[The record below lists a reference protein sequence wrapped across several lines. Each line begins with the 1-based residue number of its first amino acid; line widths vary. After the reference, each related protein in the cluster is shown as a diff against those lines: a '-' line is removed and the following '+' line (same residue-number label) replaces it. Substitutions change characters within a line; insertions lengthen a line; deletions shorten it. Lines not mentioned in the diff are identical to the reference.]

1 MWRGLEPPAGVFLDK
16 RRLRVVNDLLRQA
29 IVVIGPEGCDV
40 MVWGRD
46 RMIRLAVLALS
57 NTYCVTEVPAS
68 SINEPMN

>member
-1 MWRGLEPPAGVFLDK
+1 M
-16 RRLRVVNDLLRQA
+16 VNDLLQQA
-29 IVVIGPEGCDV
+29 IVVISPEGCDV